1 MNRVI
6 KDDLAAIRKE
16 FSVPRRTL
24 IEDGPEAFY
33 DETAVAVQEV
43 VFVLDRFG
51 YCKLLDKSTYERNQE
66 TVDTE
71 QVHVVR
77 CLNTDKICLFA
88 SSGNLYQIKAADVP
102 AGKLRDKGTPIENLS
117 KYDGTKDHIPD
128 QRPGPEGPHPCVCHK
143 DGHGKTGACGRI

>member
-1 MNRVI
+1 M
-6 KDDLAAIRKE
+6 
-16 FSVPRRTL
+16 
-24 IEDGPEAFY
+24 Y
-33 DETAVAVQEV
+33 DESAVQVQEV

-88 SSGNLYQIKAADVP
+88 ASGNLYQINVMDVP
-102 AGKLRDKGTPIENLS
+102 AGKLRDKGS
-117 KYDGTKDHIPD
+117 AH
-128 QRPGPEGPHPCVCHK
+128 
-143 DGHGKTGACGRI
+143 